1 MPHPRSGHRR
11 DRTRSPLDDS
21 LRSGRSSA
29 MHFDVPVADGR
40 EVISVDCH
48 GVRTTIFVDQGTDGT
63 YSTET
68 VRGRFQSIDQL
79 MHALGASVGSPSD
92 EEEHVGTTAS
102 AQTPHPDGLQHL
114 DFSDLMFKE
123 QHATEPA
130 SAQTLCKLDLLSLKD
145 LRYPTAMDVSPTIAT
160 SLPSPCQ
167 TIATSFPSPLHT
179 IEASPPSG
187 RSLSSSPIWKK
198 CDFIWEMTFH
208 TIKDLG
214 GYFRI
219 FPHVG
224 GPFRSKD
231 EAYKGIARYLAEHE
245 DPSIGR
251 GLSEVDKLIQ
261 HCRYFPDGTK
271 RRLKAGQ
278 QIDKRRDANYQLVQ
292 AVLYKYNE
300 HHNLSGDRAYEVKYV
315 PDKPVRWEEENC
327 RMYIHM
333 NFTAKT
339 KVSDDNMF
347 FTEIT
352 HGTGKGGEL
361 TVNCCCIVKH
371 LDNGPCLGCETS
383 VKHPNDGN
391 AYTGGRM
398 NATYSQPFGPS
409 WCRDYNEDS
418 DEEVERLRFLFGVTI
433 YSSAVLGAPATA
445 GVPLEV

>member
-1 MPHPRSGHRR
+1 MPHPRSGRRR
-11 DRTRSPLDDS
+11 DRTRSTLDDS
-21 LRSGRSSA
+21 LRSGSSSA
-29 MHFDVPVADGR
+29 MHFDVPVAGGG

-48 GVRTTIFVDQGTDGT
+48 GVRTTVFVDQGIDGT
-63 YSTET
+63 YSTES

-79 MHALGASVGSPSD
+79 IHALGASWPSPCTVVGSPSD
-92 EEEHVGTTAS
+92 EEEEHVGSSAS

-114 DFSDLMFKE
+114 DFRDLPFKE
-123 QHATEPA
+123 QHAAEPA

-145 LRYPTAMDVSPTIAT
+145 LRHPTAMDVSPTIAT

-167 TIATSFPSPLHT
+167 TIATSFPSRRHT

-418 DEEVERLRFLFGVTI
+418 DEEVERLRFLFG
-433 YSSAVLGAPATA
+433 GAPATA